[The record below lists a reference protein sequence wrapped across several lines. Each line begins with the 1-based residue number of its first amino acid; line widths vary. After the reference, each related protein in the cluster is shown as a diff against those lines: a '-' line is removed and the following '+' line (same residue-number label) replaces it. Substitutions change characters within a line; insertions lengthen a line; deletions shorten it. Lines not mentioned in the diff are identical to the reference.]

1 MFFPV
6 HRQVRLSLGE
16 EHLPPNFSSSN
27 FPRRIL
33 DYKRS
38 TWGDSKTALLS
49 KFIYRGNLKSKIVNP
64 KSFDRLGYS
73 NFSVD
78 I

>member
-1 MFFPV
+1 MV
-6 HRQVRLSLGE
+6 V
-16 EHLPPNFSSSN
+16 SSSN
-27 FPRRIL
+27 LQLRTTGQAEFWILDFGFWIL